1 MKEDIIDIEDK
12 KDFKLTPKTLS
23 KLSLII
29 NKMGISNLILE
40 LNVESENPSK
50 DKEILVKK
58 LVALVID
65 NLYKA
70 EDEVIDLVANTMN
83 ISKEEASDIDIIPFI
98 KNLVNDE
105 RIKNFLK

>member
-1 MKEDIIDIEDK
+1 MKEDVIDIKDN

-98 KNLVNDE
+98 KKLVNDE